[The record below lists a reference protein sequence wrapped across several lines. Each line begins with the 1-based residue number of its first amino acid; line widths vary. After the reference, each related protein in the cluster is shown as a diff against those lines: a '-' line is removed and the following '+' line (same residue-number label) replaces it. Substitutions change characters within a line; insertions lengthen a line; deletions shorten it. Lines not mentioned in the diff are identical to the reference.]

1 MTTSRLLGTVVRSVL
16 PAIFFL
22 ASALV
27 RIINYTDMNTSL
39 VAALQM
45 TGSILWVVSST
56 IAVWRPYAA
65 AGITTVAGLV
75 FFAGFTI
82 VVSSNHD
89 TDATAA
95 AWLQLAGS
103 VGWVAHAVLILKTEP
118 ELWFSRDALIVI
130 AAFGFFLG
138 AAVLVITTDN
148 TAFVIGGW
156 LQLAGAVMW
165 MTRGDPMLYNVRDWW
180 LLEHVLFGAMLATL
194 WMAAFAN
201 NLTAIDT
208 SVLLTLCVA
217 TIWYFVGNQ
226 LNVGIRYKWAPSVWI
241 SVATHCLIVYAK
253 VTRTDILNG
262 HRFLPFAVFAS
273 AWAVVATIGETT
285 RPQHRQPPDAL
296 ERKLTEL

>member
-1 MTTSRLLGTVVRSVL
+1 
-16 PAIFFL
+16 
-22 ASALV
+22 
-27 RIINYTDMNTSL
+27 MNTSL

-45 TGSILWVVSST
+45 TGSNNCGLYP
-56 IAVWRPYAA
+56 APLPY
-65 AGITTVAGLV
+65 GDPTLPPESPQSAGLV

-130 AAFGFFLG
+130 AAFGFFFWEPLW
-138 AAVLVITTDN
+138 LVITTDN